1 MIFFKSHAIWM
12 TLTYEKTCFRHIYIL
27 QAKNYIVIESSDV
40 YFFRLYADF
49 TDEGYF
55 ENI

>member
-1 MIFFKSHAIWM
+1 MKKHVFA
-12 TLTYEKTCFRHIYIL
+12 L

>member
-1 MIFFKSHAIWM
+1 MIFFKSHAIWT
-12 TLTYEKTCFRHIYIL
+12 TLTYEKKHVFAL